1 MTNREFYK
9 EQILDIV
16 CDGDS
21 FAFNECKNEIM
32 TCRGRHCKY
41 CKFAREYPLRE
52 SCKECLR
59 EWCDQEYVEKPK
71 LTENDKK
78 FLDILSSDYEYIARD
93 KDGKL
98 YIYCGEK
105 PTKNI
110 QLNIWKG
117 KSLSFRIYLSVFKIT
132 LTMVKWE
139 DKEPWL
145 IEDLR
150 SLEVEKGE

>member
-9 EQILDIV
+9 EQILNIV

-32 TCRGRHCKY
+32 ACRGRHCKY
-41 CKFAREYPLRE
+41 CKFARKNLSRE

-98 YIYCGEK
+98 YIYYGKK

-110 QLNIWKG
+110 RLNIWEG
-117 KSLSFRIYLSVFKIT
+117 DSFRIYLSVFKIT

-139 DKEPWL
+139 DEEPWL

>member
-21 FAFNECKNEIM
+21 FAFNECKNEI
-32 TCRGRHCKY
+32 TACIYENCNY
-41 CKFAREYPLRE
+41 CKFRN
-52 SCKECLR
+52 SGDCSKKLR
-59 EWCDQEYVEKPK
+59 EWCDQEYVEKLK

-98 YIYCGEK
+98 YIYCDKK

-110 QLNIWKG
+110 RGNIWEG
-117 KSLSFRIYLSVFKIT
+117 ESFRIYLDVFKIT

-139 DKEPWL
+139 DKELWL

-150 SLEVEKGE
+150 KIEVDKGE